1 MLRIGICDDENI
13 YVNEI
18 IDCCS
23 QYFQGRKE
31 ETDIRKFY
39 SGKEVLEEEELD
51 ILFLDIEMPGCS
63 GLEVKNYFQRRASDV
78 RIIFCTS
85 HVESCREAFGKNVF
99 GFLVKPL
106 THEAFRKRM
115 DDVMYDWQ
123 MKNAVVT
130 YESVQGA
137 VAVHIQDIVYV
148 KAAGRYSRILT
159 VQDGREIFCNS
170 KGFGEWKE
178 ELEGYG
184 FASCHRSYYVNLAYV
199 KQCSEEVV
207 LTDGSRIPS
216 SRRMKKDFDRAYWD
230 FITDMAH

>member
-1 MLRIGICDDENI
+1 MLRIGICDDENRYIDEI
-13 YVNEI
+13 YNF
-18 IDCCS
+18 CR

-31 ETDIRKFY
+31 ETDIQKFY
-39 SGKEVLEEEELD
+39 SGKEVLKEEEPD

-63 GLEVKNYFQRRASDV
+63 GLDVKKYFQRRVSNI

-85 HVESCREAFGKNVF
+85 HVESCQEAFGKNVF
-99 GFLVKPL
+99 GFLVKPV
-106 THEAFRKRM
+106 TYEAFQKRM

-123 MKNAVVT
+123 MKNTVVT
-130 YESVQGA
+130 YETVQGIA
-137 VAVHIQDIVYV
+137 AVHIQDIVYV
-148 KAAGRYSRILT
+148 KAAGRYSRIRT
-159 VQDGREIFCNS
+159 TRDCRDIFCNS
-170 KGFGEWKE
+170 KGYGEWKE

-199 KQCSEEVV
+199 KQCSEEVI

-230 FITDMAH
+230 FVTEMAH